1 MTTTEKIRNI
11 RMEIEKLKMLNRM
24 NANQPVNTNVMSNPP
39 PYPTKAYKGR
49 NIPTSTKSSFLIKS
63 IPYYNNSNN
72 IIPNGMSI
80 SSNADNNRRVTC
92 RTPPF
97 KKGIFSYKKRLD
109 FNNNNNNNSNINNN
123 RSTNLSQSSHHNVS
137 MLNTEG
143 GGVLKLNFDKI
154 DNINSDNADNGNSNN
169 IHLFQSKNVKSSVD
183 LTKYKILQSNDGDN
197 NNNNNNNNLLLSS
210 PTLQKNMSLPSYQLS
225 FKSSSN
231 DIGDNF
237 GMIGLSP
244 IMKKD
249 ELTLGNNGNNTNRVE
264 GNNKVVKENVEFY
277 KHKQKCFRE
286 SRRMMVEYVKLS
298 FHKGKGNTLEQVL
311 KEHNISDKILQQ
323 EITLNSNSNGNSNSN
338 NSNSSSHKTQ
348 QQQSSNFLSV
358 TQSPHAILFQT
369 PSSHFNNNNN
379 DIPHPRNTTNN
390 NVHNIHKFI
399 SEISN
404 DNSSDKLT
412 YINFLSTPRV
422 MNLHMSSTHIQP
434 YIFLLSPNSS
444 AYTYGIETYSFRWL
458 HLHNSSYYGN
468 FDLIKLISC
477 ASRSSPSHSHLFELI
492 ITNKGNTEDTRS
504 LIIEAPSDEIC
515 STYIKSLNYLAQLV
529 KCKIYQHNVY
539 FNNSISKC

>member
-1 MTTTEKIRNI
+1 MTTTEKIKNI
-11 RMEIEKLKMLNRM
+11 RMEIEKLKLLNRM
-24 NANQPVNTNVMSNPP
+24 NANPQANMNIISNPP
-39 PYPTKAYKGR
+39 PHPKKNYKGR
-49 NIPTSTKSSFLIKS
+49 NIPTSTKSSFLVKS
-63 IPYYNNSNN
+63 IPYYNNNSNSNN

-80 SSNADNNRRVTC
+80 SNTDNIRRVTC

-109 FNNNNNNNSNINNN
+109 FNNNNNSNSNINNN
-123 RSTNLSQSSHHNVS
+123 RSTNLSQSSNHNVS

-143 GGVLKLNFDKI
+143 GGVLKLNFDKV
-154 DNINSDNADNGNSNN
+154 DNVDNGNSNN
-169 IHLFQSKNVKSSVD
+169 IYLFQSKNVKSSVD
-183 LTKYKILQSNDGDN
+183 LTKYKILQSNDGDNN

-231 DIGDNF
+231 DIADNF

-249 ELTLGNNGNNTNRVE
+249 ELTLGNNYNNTNRTE
-264 GNNKVVKENVEFY
+264 GNNKVVKENNDYY
-277 KHKQKCFRE
+277 KHKQKCFLE

-298 FHKGKGNTLEQVL
+298 LHKDNTIEHVL

-323 EITLNSNSNGNSNSN
+323 EVTPNNNNNNNS
-338 NSNSSSHKTQ
+338 NSNSSSRKTQ

-369 PSSHFNNNNN
+369 PSSHFNNNN
-379 DIPHPRNTTNN
+379 HPRNTNNTNA
-390 NVHNIHKFI
+390 HNIHKFI

-404 DNSSDKLT
+404 DNTSDKLT

-477 ASRSSPSHSHLFELI
+477 ASRSSQSHSHLFELI

-504 LIIEAPSDEIC
+504 LIIEAPTDEIC
-515 STYIKSLNYLAQLV
+515 TTYIKALNYLAQLV

>member
-11 RMEIEKLKMLNRM
+11 RMEIEKLKLLNRM
-24 NANQPVNTNVMSNPP
+24 NANMNVISNPP
-39 PYPTKAYKGR
+39 PHPKKTYKGR
-49 NIPTSTKSSFLIKS
+49 NIPTSTKSSFIVKS
-63 IPYYNNSNN
+63 IPYYNNNSNN

-80 SSNADNNRRVTC
+80 SNTDNIRRVTC

-97 KKGIFSYKKRLD
+97 KKGIFSYKKRLN
-109 FNNNNNNNSNINNN
+109 FNNNNNNSNINNN
-123 RSTNLSQSSHHNVS
+123 RSTNLSQSSNHNVS

-143 GGVLKLNFDKI
+143 GGVLKLNFDKV
-154 DNINSDNADNGNSNN
+154 DNVNSDNGDNGNSNN

-183 LTKYKILQSNDGDN
+183 LTKYKILQSNDGDI

-231 DIGDNF
+231 DIVDNF

-244 IMKKD
+244 IMKKN
-249 ELTLGNNGNNTNRVE
+249 ELTLGNTNRAE
-264 GNNKVVKENVEFY
+264 GNNKVVKENTDFY
-277 KHKQKCFRE
+277 KHKQKCFLE

-298 FHKGKGNTLEQVL
+298 LHKEKGNTIEQVL

-323 EITLNSNSNGNSNSN
+323 EVTPNNNNSNSNSY
-338 NSNSSSHKTQ
+338 SSSHKTQQ

-358 TQSPHAILFQT
+358 TQSPHTVLFQT
-369 PSSHFNNNNN
+369 PSSHFNNNN
-379 DIPHPRNTTNN
+379 HPRNTNA
-390 NVHNIHKFI
+390 HNIHKFI

-412 YINFLSTPRV
+412 YINFLSTPRI

-477 ASRSSPSHSHLFELI
+477 ASRSSQSHSHLFELI

-504 LIIEAPSDEIC
+504 LIIEAPTDEIC
-515 STYIKSLNYLAQLV
+515 NTYIKSLNYLAQLV